1 MKMPCVA
8 PSQPSGKSWLA
19 TAVVLAAFSIDANA
33 QTPTTTL
40 DTESVKTCDA
50 PVESVL
56 LYQGRAAVTRKA
68 SVSLAAGV
76 WRLRFS
82 GLPASL
88 QPETVEAR
96 SSAGRILSVD
106 FLAHSA
112 VESATT
118 AEAQAIEAEFKRIKR
133 ELAETEDSLAG
144 LRADQRR
151 IESIGIRTTADATAG
166 AGTGQ
171 LDITKLDALLRWTTE
186 QQTRLSAALRAA
198 EQRADELRAQLAAVE
213 VRRQR
218 LGSISS
224 SAQSAEVVIAVTE
237 STNAVVRLSYLVE
250 RAGWEPTYSVRADP
264 IAGTVRVEFDARVVQ
279 ASGEDWR
286 GVRLALSTAQ
296 PSRAAAPPTI
306 SPWRVDVLQPVRQ
319 PPPGAGGSR
328 MPAVE
333 SAAVAVDA
341 AAPDSAG
348 QIGTAGDAIALA
360 SDARIGGGGPAM
372 TYTISLPFDAASDS
386 EATRRA
392 RIAAFETKAR
402 FVYCA
407 QPVAGDGAYL
417 RATLVNGSSFNLLP
431 GKCSAFV
438 GSDFVGSAPFA
449 GAAPNEE
456 ISVFFGID
464 SSVSVRREQLERVN
478 RQSGLFGAGIDSVSS
493 YRVSVMN
500 GTGRTIDLE
509 LLDRRPVS
517 GSDRIEIRLEDVNPP
532 LSTADDYLTNF
543 APIGLLRWDLSV
555 PPTRSGDSGMVVA
568 WRTIV
573 SRPKE
578 LDITPLP

>member
-1 MKMPCVA
+1 MKMVGAA
-8 PSQPSGKSWLA
+8 PHVLSCKWWLVP
-19 TAVVLAAFSIDANA
+19 AVVLAAFSIDADA
-33 QTPTTTL
+33 QTPTPTL
-40 DTESVKTCDA
+40 DTESVKICEA
-50 PVESVL
+50 QVESVL

-68 SVSLAAGV
+68 SVALTAGV
-76 WRLRFS
+76 WRLRFA

-106 FLAHSA
+106 FLAQST

-118 AEAQAIEAEFKRIKR
+118 AEAQAIEAEIKRTKR
-133 ELAETEDSLAG
+133 ELAETEDELAG
-144 LRADQRR
+144 VRADQRR
-151 IESIGIRTTADATAG
+151 VESIGVRTTTDATAS

-171 LDITKLDALLRWTTE
+171 LDITKLEALLRWTTE

-198 EQRADELRAQLAAVE
+198 EQRADELRGQLTAAE

-218 LGSISS
+218 LGSMSS
-224 SAQSAEVVIAVTE
+224 SVQSAEVVIAVTE
-237 STNAVVRLSYLVE
+237 STNADLRLSYLVE

-264 IAGTVRVEFDARVVQ
+264 SSGTVRVEFDARVVQ

-296 PSRAAAPPTI
+296 PSRAAAPPSI
-306 SPWRVDVLQPVRQ
+306 APWRVDVLQPVRQ
-319 PPPGAGGSR
+319 PPPSAVASR
-328 MPAVE
+328 MPSVE
-333 SAAVAVDA
+333 SAAVSVDA
-341 AAPDSAG
+341 APPGSAG

-464 SSVSVRREQLERVN
+464 SSVSVRRERLERID
-478 RQSGLFGAGIDSVSS
+478 RQSGLFGAGVDSVSS
-493 YRVSVMN
+493 YRVSVLN

-517 GSDRIEIRLEDVNPP
+517 GSDQIEVRVEDVNPP
-532 LSTADDYLTNF
+532 LSKADDYLPTV
-543 APIGLLRWDLSV
+543 APLGLLRWDLSV
-555 PPTRSGDSGMVVA
+555 PPTRSGDDGMVIT

-578 LDITPLP
+578 LSITPLP

>member
-1 MKMPCVA
+1 M
-8 PSQPSGKSWLA
+8 
-19 TAVVLAAFSIDANA
+19 
-33 QTPTTTL
+33 
-40 DTESVKTCDA
+40 
-50 PVESVL
+50 
-56 LYQGRAAVTRKA
+56 
-68 SVSLAAGV
+68 
-76 WRLRFS
+76 
-82 GLPASL
+82 
-88 QPETVEAR
+88 
-96 SSAGRILSVD
+96 
-106 FLAHSA
+106 
-112 VESATT
+112 
-118 AEAQAIEAEFKRIKR
+118 
-133 ELAETEDSLAG
+133 
-144 LRADQRR
+144 
-151 IESIGIRTTADATAG
+151 
-166 AGTGQ
+166 
-171 LDITKLDALLRWTTE
+171 
-186 QQTRLSAALRAA
+186 
-198 EQRADELRAQLAAVE
+198 
-213 VRRQR
+213 
-218 LGSISS
+218 SS
-224 SAQSAEVVIAVTE
+224 SAQAAEVVIAVTE
-237 STNAVVRLSYLVE
+237 STNADVRLSYLVK

-296 PSRAAAPPTI
+296 PSRAAAPPMI
-306 SPWRVDVLQPVRQ
+306 SPWRVDVLQPVGQ
-319 PPPGAGGSR
+319 PGAVASR

-392 RIAAFETKAR
+392 RIAAFDTKAR

-517 GSDRIEIRLEDVNPP
+517 GSDRIEIRLEDVGPP

-555 PPTRSGDSGMVVA
+555 PPTRPGDSGMVVA

>member
-8 PSQPSGKSWLA
+8 PSQPFGKSWLA

-106 FLAHSA
+106 FLAQSA

-133 ELAETEDSLAG
+133 ELAETEDSIAG

-171 LDITKLDALLRWTTE
+171 LDITKLDELLRWTTE

-218 LGSISS
+218 LGSMSS
-224 SAQSAEVVIAVTE
+224 SAQAAEVVIAVTE
-237 STNAVVRLSYLVE
+237 STNADVRLSYLVK

-296 PSRAAAPPTI
+296 PSRAAAPPMI
-306 SPWRVDVLQPVRQ
+306 SPWRVDVLQPVGQ
-319 PPPGAGGSR
+319 PGAVASR

-392 RIAAFETKAR
+392 RIAAFDTKAR

-517 GSDRIEIRLEDVNPP
+517 GSDRIEIRLEDVGPP

-555 PPTRSGDSGMVVA
+555 PPTRPGDSGMVVA